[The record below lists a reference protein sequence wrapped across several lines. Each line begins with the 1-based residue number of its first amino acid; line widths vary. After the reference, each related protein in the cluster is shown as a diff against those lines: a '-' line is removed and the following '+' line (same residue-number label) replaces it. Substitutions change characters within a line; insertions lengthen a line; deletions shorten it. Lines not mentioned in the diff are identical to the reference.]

1 MDALHDKAE
10 RIALE
15 NRVIALDELEF
26 EVRAEIE
33 EIKGVMFT
41 GSRQGCA
48 ARRLAD
54 QGQGRGTGPL
64 PGRAAAHGRKAG
76 GAGQLKDDNMKSIAT
91 ALVSARKAF
100 GPALK
105 TKTNPHLK
113 AKYADLAA
121 CLEAV
126 EDALTASGVWLYQ
139 ETSECADGVTVETVF
154 LHESGESL
162 RCGKLHVPAVKSDP
176 QGYGSALTYARRYSL
191 MAACGIAAEDDDG
204 NAARK
209 THKID
214 ADLMTRAVLASNA
227 GMAKL
232 TPRFGVVLARKTA
245 PPSAPRLTP
254 ISRPRPPPIVR
265 FKNERR
271 SALEHRP
278 SR

>member
-1 MDALHDKAE
+1 
-10 RIALE
+10 
-15 NRVIALDELEF
+15 
-26 EVRAEIE
+26 
-33 EIKGVMFT
+33 
-41 GSRQGCA
+41 
-48 ARRLAD
+48 
-54 QGQGRGTGPL
+54 
-64 PGRAAAHGRKAG
+64 
-76 GAGQLKDDNMKSIAT
+76 MKSIAT

-191 MAACGIAAEDDDG
+191 MTACGIAAEDDDG

-209 THKID
+209 TPKVD
-214 ADLMTRAVLASNA
+214 ADLMTSAVLASNS
-227 GMAKL
+227 GTAKYAAFWGGL
-232 TPRFGVVLARKTA
+232 SKEDRAAIGAQA
-245 PPSAPRLTP
+245 HAD
-254 ISRPRPPPIVR
+254 
-265 FKNERR
+265 FKAKAAANDEVP
-271 SALEHRP
+271 A
-278 SR
+278 